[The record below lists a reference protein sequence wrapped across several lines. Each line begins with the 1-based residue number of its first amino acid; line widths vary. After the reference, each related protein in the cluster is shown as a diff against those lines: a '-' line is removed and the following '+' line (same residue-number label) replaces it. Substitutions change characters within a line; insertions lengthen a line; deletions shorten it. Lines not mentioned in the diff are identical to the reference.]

1 MQRWGDRP
9 GAPSFFREWMPDMQK
24 RTLLGAMALAP
35 LLTACG
41 FHLRGVPEFAF
52 RSLYIQAGRGS
63 PVGMELARNLESS
76 SEKLTVLRDP
86 VAPDKAEAIFQLLGE
101 RQQRIIVGQNV
112 AGQVREIQL
121 RLTVNFSLRTPGGDE
136 LIAPVEIVQQR
147 SITYNETFA
156 LSKETEEQMLYKDM
170 RKDIVQQI
178 IRRLSAVKSLS
189 S

>member
-1 MQRWGDRP
+1 
-9 GAPSFFREWMPDMQK
+9 MQK
-24 RTLLGAMALAP
+24 RTLLGAAALTS

-41 FHLRGVPEFAF
+41 FRLRGVPTFVF
-52 RSLYIQAGRGS
+52 RTLYIQAGRGS
-63 PVGMELARNLESS
+63 PVALELQRNLASA
-76 SEKLTVLRDP
+76 SEHLTVLREP
-86 VAPDKAEAIFQLLGE
+86 AAPTQAEAIVQILGE
-101 RQQRIIVGQNV
+101 RQERVIVGQNV

-136 LIAPVEIVQQR
+136 LIAPVEIMQQR

-189 S
+189 